1 MARRSA
7 MVLAATFLTALI
19 LPATPA
25 LAGGGCHSGSTQGT
39 GDTVELVDACPTPTI
54 LTIDPGGTVAFVN
67 EDQFTHNI
75 IGAGWGHFDDLD
87 PGQAFSATFDDP
99 GVYPYACWYHPGM
112 TGAIVVGDGTGVG
125 NGASVSVAS
134 FQQPEPSPVVEIRT
148 VTEQASS
155 GTVAVGWVAGA
166 VLGLG
171 IGLGIGALVRRRARP
186 AA

>member
-1 MARRSA
+1 
-7 MVLAATFLTALI
+7 
-19 LPATPA
+19 
-25 LAGGGCHSGSTQGT
+25 
-39 GDTVELVDACPTPTI
+39 
-54 LTIDPGGTVAFVN
+54 VAFVN

-155 GTVAVGWVAGA
+155 ETVAVGWVAGA